1 MCLLNEIHIHM
12 KYYTA
17 IKKDEI
23 LSLVAIRMKPEVIIL
38 SETGQM

>member
-12 KYYTA
+12 KYYMA

-23 LSLVAIRMKPEVIIL
+23 LSLVAMWMRPEVIIL